1 MPDSQFLSVEQ
12 REAMDCFSIRRSWDL
27 LYASHAEADRRL
39 AKADN
44 ELAEAYHA
52 QEVVLKANAELREQ
66 LAALRNS
73 VLNQA
78 GDDACWI
85 LDPEHAQLPPKEEF
99 LKSCERFHA
108 QRTAQD
114 GTLSGCMTI
123 AQLEQQLAAKD
134 AEIARLSESL
144 DCANINYD
152 RINALC
158 LDREQENE
166 QLRALLSTPETENFD
181 KAVPLE
187 AAHQVER
194 WGAEH
199 DAGKNPEDWF
209 WLVGYLAGKALS
221 SCKSGNLEKAKHH
234 CVSTAAVL
242 RNWHAHVRSGS
253 SVMRPGISEEKALAA
268 TPPANPLCL
277 RCDQPAPCDCGIAV
291 ETPPAKEGK

>member
-85 LDPEHAQLPPKEEF
+85 PDPEHAQLPPKEEF

-134 AEIARLSESL
+134 AEITGLEETLFRTENKRLQLSRENERLRAAGNKLEGAAWHSYAC
-144 DCANINYD
+144 DVN
-152 RINALC
+152 
-158 LDREQENE
+158 REQN
-166 QLRALLSTPETENFD
+166 
-181 KAVPLE
+181 
-187 AAHQVER
+187 
-194 WGAEH
+194 
-199 DAGKNPEDWF
+199 AGVCF
-209 WLVGYLAGKALS
+209 
-221 SCKSGNLEKAKHH
+221 CGN
-234 CVSTAAVL
+234 TAAIQE
-242 RNWHAHVRSGS
+242 W
-253 SVMRPGISEEKALAA
+253 KALAA
-268 TPPANPLCL
+268 TPPANTCK
-277 RCDQPAPCDCGIAV
+277 DCGVILPCRVFEHREGCSLAEAPLAKEERLPSIEEMSGLV
-291 ETPPAKEGK
+291 EDFTGGMPLKEYLDEIRGKQDTPPAKEGK